1 MISELLPTRVEPST
15 AGDEYW
21 SRYHE
26 LRRVRQKESR
36 PDDPLRPDEV
46 EEQRI
51 KRENP
56 FELEYRYE
64 ISQAGTMLSF
74 FGGQT
79 VRPSSPEYASNKHLF
94 WADIYVRPDRRR
106 RGIATMW
113 LPVMIELMDRHG
125 CTVLG
130 IGTEEEAGHAFL
142 RWLGAE
148 PKLVGAENRLKLAH
162 VDWAMVQRWVDEG
175 VRRSPHTRLEVYD
188 APMSDEV
195 LKDFAP
201 QLSVMLNTIPF
212 EQLDHGEIIVTPE
225 QIREW
230 DARMAMSGELVH
242 TLLTREPDGTISS
255 ITDTNW
261 APYRPTIIEQ
271 QFTGVLPS
279 ARGRG
284 LGKWIKAAMLL
295 HLRALHPEAE
305 WVSTENAGSN
315 APMLAINKKLGFR
328 QYRAGT
334 EYQISRDALAA
345 KLEAL
350 GGST

>member
-1 MISELLPTRVEPST
+1 MIGELLPARVEPST
-15 AGDEYW
+15 AGSDYW

-26 LRRVRQKESR
+26 LRRVRQIETR

-46 EEQRI
+46 EEQQI
-51 KRENP
+51 KREDP
-56 FELEYRYE
+56 FEFKYRYE
-64 ISQAGTMLSF
+64 ISEGGTMLSS

-79 VRPSSPEYASNKHLF
+79 LRPTSPEYESNKHLF

-106 RGIATMW
+106 QGIATMW
-113 LPVMIELMDRHG
+113 LPVMVELMDRHG

-148 PKLVGAENRLKLAH
+148 PKLSGAENRLKLAD
-162 VDWAMVQRWVDEG
+162 VDWAMVRRWVDEG
-175 VRRSPHTRLEVYD
+175 GRRSPHTRLEVHD
-188 APMSDEV
+188 APMSDDV

-212 EQLDHGEIIVTPE
+212 EELDHGDIIVTPA

-230 DARMAMSGELVH
+230 EARMAMSGEVVH
-242 TLLTREPDGTISS
+242 TLLTRESDGEISS
-255 ITDTNW
+255 ITDVNW
-261 APYRPTIIEQ
+261 APYRPAIIHQ

-295 HLRALHPEAE
+295 HLREVHPQAE
-305 WVSTENAGSN
+305 WISTDNAGSN
-315 APMLAINKKLGFR
+315 APMLGINKKLGFR
-328 QYRAGT
+328 QYRAAT
-334 EYQISRDALAA
+334 EYQVTRDAIAA

-350 GGST
+350 AAI